1 MADTPTRQ
9 RADEE
14 VIVAWIRDL
23 NDKAVELTDHKP
35 QVFEVRNLFFTSY
48 TRLTAIVVRTDR
60 STGHRAY
67 RRREHLFPHLPISG
81 DKPAQAWYLGCPLD
95 E

>member
-35 QVFEVRNLFFTSY
+35 QVFEVRKLFLTSLRA
-48 TRLTAIVVRTDR
+48 T
-60 STGHRAY
+60 HRY
-67 RRREHLFPHLPISG
+67 RRAHR
-81 DKPAQAWYLGCPLD
+81 
-95 E
+95 